1 MDTPK
6 AFSMTKTQIAS
17 LIADGK
23 LLASLQK
30 HGVSDDALADVAK
43 NIKLQHSVHS
53 NEYTEL
59 TFKFDPAKNG
69 FHVNATIK
77 F

>member
-6 AFSMTKTQIAS
+6 AFTLTKKEIGK

-23 LLASLQK
+23 LLASLKQ
-30 HGVSDDALADVAK
+30 HGVSDDALVDVAK
-43 NIKLQHSVHS
+43 NVKFQHTVKPD
-53 NEYTEL
+53 EYTDL
-59 TFKFDPAKNG
+59 TFRFDPAKKG
-69 FHVNATIK
+69 FHVKATLR